1 LGSAAFVAVT
11 EQVPVEVEVR
21 VDEEMEQLPEFTT
34 KVRAPTP
41 DPPEVVSERDC
52 P

>member
-1 LGSAAFVAVT
+1 MAVT

-21 VDEEMEQLPEFTT
+21 VEEVMEQFPELTM
-34 KVRAPTP
+34 KVRAPVP
-41 DPPEVVSERDC
+41 DPPEVVSERDW

>member
-1 LGSAAFVAVT
+1 MAVT

-21 VDEEMEQLPEFTT
+21 VEEVTEQFPEFTT
-34 KVRAPTP
+34 NVRAPVP
-41 DPPEVVSERDC
+41 DPPEVVSERDW